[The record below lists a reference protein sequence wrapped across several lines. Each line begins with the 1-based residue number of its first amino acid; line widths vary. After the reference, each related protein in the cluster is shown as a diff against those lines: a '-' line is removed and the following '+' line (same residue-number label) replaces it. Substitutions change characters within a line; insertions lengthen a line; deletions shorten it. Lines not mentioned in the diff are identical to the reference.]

1 MSHIYD
7 STFINSSFKYD
18 SFLGFIRLII
28 FKFQLLPIV
37 LLVDDAVFLVI
48 NNHMEHFVIGL
59 YLLL

>member
-48 NNHMEHFVIGL
+48 NDHMEHFVIGL